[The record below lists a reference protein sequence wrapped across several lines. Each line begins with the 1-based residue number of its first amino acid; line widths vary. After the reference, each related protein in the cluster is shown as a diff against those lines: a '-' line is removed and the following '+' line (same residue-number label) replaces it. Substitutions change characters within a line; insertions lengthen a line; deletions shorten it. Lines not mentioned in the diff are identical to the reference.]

1 MRLFRIDYS
10 NQTDEQLMLLF
21 QKGDKKAFEHIYNRY
36 ANHLV
41 NFFYQKLWQN
51 QLKAEDA
58 AQDIF
63 TKLIV
68 NPQLFDAK
76 QNFKT
81 WVFSVAY
88 NRCKN
93 EYKKQEVRR
102 NTNYEVPEYH
112 QNTSDNILSDE
123 HLDQSEFAAALRKT
137 LNGMAEKHALVFK
150 LRHDDNLSMKEIA
163 EILQINEGTV
173 KSRLH
178 YATKYLASELSVY
191 RKIIEK

>member
-10 NQTDEQLMLLF
+10 NQADEQLMLLF

-102 NTNYEVPEYH
+102 NTNYDVPEYH
-112 QNTSDNILSDE
+112 QNASDNILSDE